1 MGDPGGAM
9 SHALVRIDVSTLSR
23 SQHDLLWMRLRADD
37 VPFSFDGNDVAV
49 PLGRAD
55 EAHAAVE
62 WITQELE
69 PLEDRYTTPR
79 PFQRTLE
86 DGSVVASRWG
96 RVLAWLLD
104 GVIIAMPYLA
114 ARWLGMSGWI
124 AWAASAVY
132 IVAMTH
138 LFGRTLGKWALDLE
152 VVAAAS
158 GERPSWGQSSM
169 RWLVAAS
176 PWLATV
182 FMGSVPVLAVV
193 PAAAWIGIY
202 LPILWDPAGQGLHD
216 RAARTYV
223 RRTASSLAASK

>member
-1 MGDPGGAM
+1 M
-9 SHALVRIDVSTLSR
+9 SNSGEAVSHELVRIDVSTLSR

-62 WITQELE
+62 WITEELE
-69 PLEDRYTTPR
+69 PLEDRYATPR

-86 DGSVVASRWG
+86 NGSVVASRWD

-104 GVIIAMPYLA
+104 AVIVSVPYIV
-114 ARWLGMSGWI
+114 ARWLGITLWV
-124 AWAASAVY
+124 AWAASAAYV
-132 IVAMTH
+132 IAMTR
-138 LFGRTLGKWALDLE
+138 LFGRTLGKWVLGLRVIAAESGDRPSWSRSTMRWLVVTSPGLAAA
-152 VVAAAS
+152 VLGSVPLLAVAAAS
-158 GERPSWGQSSM
+158 
-169 RWLVAAS
+169 
-176 PWLATV
+176 
-182 FMGSVPVLAVV
+182 
-193 PAAAWIGIY
+193 AWIGIH

-223 RRTASSLAASK
+223 LRRASSLASSK